1 MWMNRRGSRPDEL
14 GPPSGFA
21 MLPWLLLG
29 TGALSNLLQ
38 GETPHP
44 WIGGIGLLVF
54 NTLYVNLVF
63 RAFDKTAREAPAT
76 RWLLLALAAVGFGL
90 AGLYGGAWLLFF
102 PLLGLATGTVLRGR
116 QVKVW
121 IVLLTV
127 GASWIAFMREGW
139 GAVGIAYG
147 TFISGMVSTAILAL
161 SEAVNKLLETRQELA
176 RIAVEKERLRFSRDL
191 HDLLGHTLSV
201 IVVKSEV
208 ARRLGPRDLDAA
220 LAEIADIE
228 SVGRQ
233 ALTEIRE
240 AVTGYRE
247 GTLTTELDRA
257 RLALTASGI
266 DPVVHQSGA
275 PLAPQTAALL
285 GWVVREAV
293 TNAVRHSGAT
303 TCEITVRGTADRAR
317 VSVVDDGVG
326 VPAGRRQESWSH
338 GDLLSQAGLVS
349 RADGT
354 GLRGLSERIAAAGG
368 SLEAGP
374 LGRGG
379 FRVSAELPMDDP
391 AVRRTEAGDAWYA
404 EPGQETKGQTT
415 EGPET
420 EGPAGPAGKKSYG
433 ESDNESGSGAGRDE
447 SADPGGGTAT
457 NTDGAPHTRGA
468 AGG

>member
-1 MWMNRRGSRPDEL
+1 MKRIGAHPSEL
-14 GPPSGFA
+14 GPPSSFA

-29 TGALSNLLQ
+29 TGALSTLFQ
-38 GETPHP
+38 GGTPYP
-44 WIGGIGLLVF
+44 WIGAIGLLVF
-54 NTLYVNLVF
+54 NTLYVNLAF
-63 RAFDKTAREAPAT
+63 RAFDKTTREAPAT
-76 RWLLLALAAVGFGL
+76 RWLLLALAVVGFGL
-90 AGLYGGAWLLFF
+90 AAGYGGAWLLFF

-116 QVKVW
+116 QVKIW

-127 GASWIAFMREGW
+127 GASGVAFLREGW

-161 SEAVNKLLETRQELA
+161 SEAVGKLLETRQELA

-208 ARRLGPRDLDAA
+208 ARRLGPKDMEAA

-266 DPVVHQSGA
+266 EPVVHQSGT

-293 TNAVRHSGAT
+293 TNAVRHSAAT

-317 VSVVDDGVG
+317 VTVVDDGVG
-326 VPAGRRQESWSH
+326 VPPADGRAG
-338 GDLLSQAGLVS
+338 DAPFPTDPADPAS

-354 GLRGLSERIAAAGG
+354 GLRGLAERLAAVGG

-379 FRVSAELPMDDP
+379 FRVSAELPMDDDP
-391 AVRRTEAGDAWYA
+391 MAFLSGPRAEAI
-404 EPGQETKGQTT
+404 P
-415 EGPET
+415 
-420 EGPAGPAGKKSYG
+420 
-433 ESDNESGSGAGRDE
+433 
-447 SADPGGGTAT
+447 
-457 NTDGAPHTRGA
+457 GA
-468 AGG
+468 ARSSAAYRTPGFEG